1 MIKRDPAPKP
11 DKPVSRRD
19 MPSGFRPEDAAA
31 TGLGKIVDFDLQF
44 LIWQGVSKAFSWVS
58 RDRAEDRRR
67 KAAATLEVTRER
79 LQTLAR
85 ALSGL
90 PLLVR
95 PSTALPGTDG
105 RHMLLPKEAAFFER
119 EADNRRVHLL
129 LTVILAE
136 AAREAFHGGSAQA
149 PPQDPAAWAEA
160 VLRSYPGLA
169 EELALHHAA
178 EAERLAADPEAVPA
192 LTFRF
197 LERHEGLL
205 NPGGAAAETPES
217 IDGSEAEA
225 PVQEGVKRTTV
236 DKEEQEANTL
246 MHNFEKVET
255 LDEYK
260 GSAKD
265 FDGEDQLEEQLE
277 AMQELKMTE
286 VIRVDETVHSVYKAE
301 LLMTDGIGDMAAAG
315 QAGIPYDEW
324 DPKKRAYRKD
334 WCRVFPSAAEARDAD
349 WAHERLGEL
358 AETVRH
364 LKKALE
370 KVISA
375 TEQVRRQKDGFELD
389 LDAAIANRVRLA
401 LKETP
406 IETLYLDRRRRRRD
420 LAVLV
425 LVDLSL
431 STDAHVEGKR
441 VLDVSKDS
449 LLVMAEVFRHYDD
462 QFEVAGFFSHTRNQV
477 FYQTLKRFD
486 EPWTHL
492 KAAIGGLEPRG
503 YTRIGPALRHATRQ
517 LMRAKAKHR
526 VLLVLSDGKPS
537 DYDRYEGRYGIGDI
551 RQAIREAESQGVHI
565 HALAIDKQARDYL
578 PQMLGSQRF
587 AILRHPG
594 DLPEALGRFFM
605 GLMRR

>member
-1 MIKRDPAPKP
+1 MLKRDPVRKP
-11 DKPVSRRD
+11 HQPASKPE
-19 MPSGFRPEDAAA
+19 FRPEDAAA
-31 TGLGKIVDFDLQF
+31 AGLGRIVDFDLQF
-44 LIWQGVSKAFSWVS
+44 LIWRGVDKALKWVS
-58 RDRAEDRRR
+58 RDRAEIRRR
-67 KAAATLEVTRER
+67 QAAAALDPMRER
-79 LQTLAR
+79 LQILAR
-85 ALSGL
+85 GLSGV

-95 PSTALPGTDG
+95 PTQALPGTDG
-105 RHMLLPKEAAFFER
+105 RHLLLPQQAAWFES
-119 EADNRRVHLL
+119 EPDNRRVLLL

-136 AAREAFHGGSAQA
+136 AARLGFHGGSDHS
-149 PPQDPAAWAEA
+149 PPSDPAAWADA
-160 VLRSYPGLA
+160 VLRSYPGLHD
-169 EELALHHAA
+169 ELRLHQAA
-178 EAERLAADPEAVPA
+178 EAARRAANPEALPS

-197 LERHEGLL
+197 LERHHGLL
-205 NPGGAAAETPES
+205 APGDAAGATPEA

-225 PVQEGVKRTTV
+225 PVQESVTHTTV

-260 GSAKD
+260 GSARD

-315 QAGIPYDEW
+315 QGGIPYDEW

-334 WCRVFPSAAEARDAD
+334 WCRVFPSASEARDAD
-349 WAHERLGEL
+349 WAKDRLGDL
-358 AETVRH
+358 AETIRH
-364 LKKALE
+364 LKKTLE

-375 TEQVRRQKDGFELD
+375 TEQVRRQKDGADLD
-389 LDAAIANRVRLA
+389 LDAAIANRVRIA
-401 LKETP
+401 LKESP
-406 IETLYLDRRRRRRD
+406 LENLYLDRKRRRRD

-431 STDAHVEGKR
+431 STDAHVEGLR

-449 LLVMAEVFRHYDD
+449 LLVMSEVFQHYGD

-492 KAAIGGLEPRG
+492 KAAIGALEPRG

-517 LMRAKAKHR
+517 LLRSKAKHR

-551 RQAIREAESQGVHI
+551 RQAIREAESRGVHI

-587 AILRHPG
+587 AIVRHPG

-605 GLMRR
+605 GLLKR